1 MRKRF
6 KLSNG
11 KSRRMFSKHAVH
23 PHPMNNLTGPGGPM
37 RGGIRL

>member
-6 KLSNG
+6 KLRRG
-11 KSRRMFSKHAVH
+11 RSRRMFSKGARRVH
-23 PHPMNNLTGPGGPM
+23 KKNYGGSPM